1 MSKKRKKLLGLVI
14 VSLVIAFSFTSTFQ
28 SFANFPNEVRMFE
41 SAIKQLKIDLPISA
55 TALVSSSSDILEV
68 NGQELNN
75 ESREVK
81 VNLDDD
87 LTVKSIKEGESKLT
101 LKLFGVIP
109 LKTVNFNVM
118 KDIKVIPGGQTI
130 GVKLKSAGI
139 IVVGHH
145 SIEQEDGKSISPA
158 EKAGIRTGDLIIKM
172 DGKNVTS
179 VNEIVEGVNEKKGKE
194 IEFEIVRDKEKI
206 TTKIKPI
213 YDSKSN
219 AYRLGLY
226 IRDSAAGVGTL
237 TFYDPNSNYY
247 GALGHV
253 ITDIDTQEPIVVGN
267 GKIFNANV
275 TSIDKGSSGKP
286 GGKRAQ
292 IEDENH
298 VIGSITKN
306 TPFGIFGEMYEKPSN
321 GIYDEPIPIALPEE
335 VKEGPAEILTV
346 IEGQKVEKF
355 DIEIVNVIDQKY
367 PATKG
372 MVIKVTDKRL
382 LEKTGGIIQ
391 GMSGSPI
398 IQDNKLVGVV
408 THVFVNE
415 PTSGYGS
422 FIEWMIRDAGILE
435 SDNTQNLKAS

>member
-1 MSKKRKKLLGLVI
+1 
-14 VSLVIAFSFTSTFQ
+14 
-28 SFANFPNEVRMFE
+28 MFE
-41 SAIKQLKIDLPISA
+41 SAIKQLKINLPISA
-55 TALVSSSSDILEV
+55 PASISSSSNILEV
-68 NGQELNN
+68 NGQEIND
-75 ESREVK
+75 ESGEVK
-81 VNLDDD
+81 VNLDDG

-109 LKTVNFNVM
+109 LKTINFNVM

-145 SIEQEDGKSISPA
+145 SIEQEDGKTISPA
-158 EKAGIRTGDLIIKM
+158 EKAGIRTGDLITKM
-172 DGKNVTS
+172 DGKKVKS
-179 VNEIVEGVNEKKGKE
+179 VNEIVEGVNEKNGKE
-194 IEFEIVRDKEKI
+194 IEFEIVRDKEKF

-213 YDSKSN
+213 YDTKSN

-237 TFYDPNSNYY
+237 TFYDPTSNYY

-253 ITDIDTQEPIVVGN
+253 ITDVDTQDPIVVGD
-267 GKIFNANV
+267 GKIYNANV
-275 TSIDKGSSGKP
+275 TSIDKGTSGKP

-292 IEDENH
+292 IEDESH
-298 VIGSITKN
+298 VIGNITKN

-335 VKEGPAEILTV
+335 VKEGPAEMLTV

-382 LEKTGGIIQ
+382 LDKTGGIIQ

-398 IQDNKLVGVV
+398 IQDGKLVGVV

-435 SDNTQNLKAS
+435 PENNQNLKAS